1 MWFQNRR
8 AKRRKEEKTMGRK
21 TSVYMHHEQNNLP
34 EFPIPLSIP
43 HNLAAAATA
52 AHPTE
57 FWPQNL
63 SLHST
68 FNPSLLHQNLSPAYK
83 MLNFHASLL
92 QYMRLNSLGT
102 FGYPQRLGFA
112 PHINPTMIYFNANLK
127 ESPKLHDI
135 KK

>member
-1 MWFQNRR
+1 
-8 AKRRKEEKTMGRK
+8 MGRN

-34 EFPIPLSIP
+34 EFPIPSSIP
-43 HNLAAAATA
+43 HNLAAPAA
-52 AHPTE
+52 AHSTE

-83 MLNFHASLL
+83 MLNFHAFLI
-92 QYMRLNSLGT
+92 QYMRLNNLGT
-102 FGYPQRLGFA
+102 FGYPQRLGIA
-112 PHINPTMIYFNANLK
+112 PHINPAMIYFNANSK
-127 ESPKLHDI
+127 ESPKLHLHDI